1 VGPRTAGVWWRRDN
15 SGVPESVARW
25 GLSAAGARGSR
36 GSRPGARGL
45 HLRLFEAGG
54 RQRSGELET
63 RNWKLEGMVRGE
75 PCTRA
80 AGKVRERT

>member
-15 SGVPESVARW
+15 SGVPESVSPL
-25 GLSAAGARGSR
+25 GLCSSGARHSR
-36 GSRPGARGL
+36 GSRPGAPGL

-75 PCTRA
+75 PCTSA